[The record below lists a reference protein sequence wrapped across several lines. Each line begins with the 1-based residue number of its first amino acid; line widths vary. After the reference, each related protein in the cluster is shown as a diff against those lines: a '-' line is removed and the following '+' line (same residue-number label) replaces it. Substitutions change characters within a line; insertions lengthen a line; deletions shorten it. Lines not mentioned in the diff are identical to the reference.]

1 MRASAIALLGTMLA
15 VATAAVPTSAAKPQM
30 LVPLPVVNIVATA
43 DQKFA
48 PDHIVLHVRKRQTL
62 HFTSA
67 AGVHGIVSKDL
78 GIPATMITADKP
90 VSVSVTPQKA
100 GSYKVQCSIMC
111 GPGHADMALTIVVKP

>member
-1 MRASAIALLGTMLA
+1 MRASALVLLGTMLA
-15 VATAAVPTSAAKPQM
+15 VGSAIPVSAAKPASA
-30 LVPLPVVNIVATA
+30 PLPVVNIVATA

-48 PDHIVLHVRKRQTL
+48 PDHIVLHVGKRQTL

-78 GIPATMITADKP
+78 GIPATTITADKP

-100 GSYKVQCSIMC
+100 GSYKIQCSIMC
-111 GPGHADMALTIVVKP
+111 GPGHADMALTVAVKP